1 MALAEGAAGKLI
13 ESVIVVAMAFYMIPV
28 LQAAITEANLTGA
41 LGAIANLVLIVFVF
55 GIVYFVVKAIL
66 KG

>member
-28 LQAAITEANLTGA
+28 LTAAIADANLTGA